1 MGNVLSQDEV
11 DSLLGG
17 VSNGNVKTETDTPE
31 TGKELEMYDFTSRAR
46 PSQDSM
52 AVLRVINERFID
64 LLKAS
69 LTAATG
75 SVVEATNS
83 SVEAVEFDEFCRS
96 IKPSASQN
104 VFKMDPLKGSALLVL
119 EGPLVFAFV
128 DKFFGGEGLS
138 QAELEDREFTAIE
151 ARLIKR
157 VVMIILS
164 DLEQAWAGVHKL
176 KMSLTSSEIDPQISM
191 VARPRDLVLVNR
203 LTLGLKNT
211 SGGMMFCVPYA
222 TIAPISSKFG
232 HGLQN
237 EEVEIDQTW
246 RQHFAEKIRELNMN
260 LRCILGT
267 ARITGRELL
276 GLKVDDVIPLDK
288 GVGDVITVSVEGIP
302 KFKGFPGV
310 CNNKKAIRISGRL
323 SKE

>member
-17 VSNGNVKTETDTPE
+17 ISNGKVKTETDTPK
-31 TGKELEMYDFTSRAR
+31 TGKGLEIYDFTSKAR

-52 AVLRVINERFID
+52 SVLGVINERFVD
-64 LLKAS
+64 FLRAS

-75 SVVEATNS
+75 SIVEATTS
-83 SVEAVEFDEFCRS
+83 SVEPVEFDEFCRS
-96 IKPSASQN
+96 IKPSASMN
-104 VFKMDPLKGSALLVL
+104 VFKMGPLKGSALLVL

-128 DKFFGGEGLS
+128 DTFFGGEGAS
-138 QAELEDREFTAIE
+138 HAELEDREFTAIE
-151 ARLIKR
+151 GRIIQK
-157 VVMIILS
+157 VVTIIFR

-176 KMSLTSSEIDPQISM
+176 KMSLTSSEIDSQVTT
-191 VARPRDLVLVNR
+191 VAKPNDLVLVSR
-203 LTLGLKNT
+203 FTIELGNT
-211 SGGMMFCVPYA
+211 SGGMTLCVPCG
-222 TIAPISSKFG
+222 TIEPISSKFG
-232 HGLQN
+232 RGLRS

-246 RQHFAEKIRELNMN
+246 RKHFAEKIRGLTIS
-260 LRCILGT
+260 LRCTLGT
-267 ARITGRELL
+267 AKITGRELL

-288 GVGDVITVSVEGIP
+288 GVGDVITVSVEDIP

-310 CNNKKAIRISGRL
+310 FNNKQAIRISGRL

>member
-17 VSNGNVKTETDTPE
+17 ISSGNVKTETDTPE
-31 TGKELEMYDFTSRAR
+31 TDKQLEMYDFTSRAR
-46 PSQDSM
+46 PSQENM
-52 AVLRVINERFID
+52 AVLRVINERFVD

-69 LTAATG
+69 LTTTTG
-75 SVVEATNS
+75 SVVEATTS
-83 SVEAVEFDEFCRS
+83 SPDVVEFDDFCRS
-96 IKPSASQN
+96 IRPSASQN
-104 VFKMDPLKGSALLVL
+104 VFKMEPLKASALLVL

-128 DKFFGGEGLS
+128 NAFFGGEGSS

-151 ARLIKR
+151 GRLIKK
-157 VVMIILS
+157 VAMIVLS
-164 DLEQAWAGVHKL
+164 DFEQAWAGVHKL
-176 KMSLTSSEIDPQISM
+176 KLSLTNSEVNSQMSSI
-191 VARPRDLVLVNR
+191 ARPKDLVLVNR
-203 LTLGLKNT
+203 LTLELKHN
-211 SGGMMFCVPYA
+211 SGDMVLCVPYA
-222 TIAPISSKFG
+222 NIGPISSKFG
-232 HGLQN
+232 RGLRN

-246 RQHFAEKIRELNMN
+246 RQYFAEKIRELNMN

-310 CNNKKAIRISGRL
+310 CNNKKALRISGRL